1 MPDGAKYYAGEIE
14 QRCGSM
20 HARVW
25 RRVCSFKQGGQ
36 CQKLFAEVIKDLY
49 PFTEYSAWDAK
60 WDLQLKAEVRSQKV
74 GMWVTPPHSL
84 LGSRPAD
91 VSHYFCCALWVGLF
105 KTGLSQ
111 GAGPVAEW
119 LSSRTPLQAA
129 QYFVG
134 SIPGRGHGT
143 AHQTTLRQRPT
154 CHN

>member
-60 WDLQLKAEVRSQKV
+60 WDLQLKAEIRSQKV

-105 KTGLSQ
+105 KTGLSHTSHKCHPSKFETRR
-111 GAGPVAEW
+111 GPCCHLEHTCRG
-119 LSSRTPLQAA
+119 SSK
-129 QYFVG
+129 
-134 SIPGRGHGT
+134 
-143 AHQTTLRQRPT
+143 
-154 CHN
+154 